1 MMAIPSIVGV
11 RPPTSSIR
19 SLRRSPPGARKE
31 IAGVLS
37 SDGVVPA
44 VPPPWMGVRSWI
56 VSLAEYTVRRVL
68 VPVLRM
74 SRMSEQGYGV
84 HSYCQPCSG
93 LNPSWLAVS
102 ACEKTKLGI
111 GLPAS
116 PRFPPNAHR
125 FDALMV
131 RAKIQEYRAV
141 GRVAG
146 PLVLWPLPIT
156 RTCVYVEW
164 NCSFVAQDRST

>member
-1 MMAIPSIVGV
+1 MMAIPSRVGV
-11 RPPTSSIR
+11 RPPPSSTR

-84 HSYCQPCSG
+84 HSYCQPASG
-93 LNPSWLAVS
+93 LNPSWFAVS

-116 PRFPPNAHR
+116 PWFPPNAHG
-125 FDALMV
+125 FETAMV
-131 RAKIQEYRAV
+131 RAKVQEDRAV
-141 GRVAG
+141 GGIAA
-146 PLVLWPLPIT
+146 PLMLFPLAIT
-156 RTCVYVEW
+156 GTCMHVEW
-164 NCSFVAQDRST
+164 NCSFVAQD